1 MSTHILYPISIA
13 HGGASGVHTTQ
24 HPTALDGTRSYMSNG
39 HTQYPLKPLAVTVTQ
54 LVHKE
59 TDQESTPVKDRD
71 SFTSDGAAKENSWNA
86 V

>member
-1 MSTHILYPISIA
+1 M
-13 HGGASGVHTTQ
+13 HTTQ
-24 HPTALDGTRSYMSNG
+24 NPTALDGTRSYNG

-59 TDQESTPVKDRD
+59 TDQEETPVKDRD
-71 SFTSDGAAKENSWNA
+71 SFTSDGAAKEGAWNA